1 MGLTNYYIPKD
12 PPPEDKAPAAAPAA
26 EVKVKEGPTDN
37 PAPNKSFDELIRALY
52 NSVSFAQRRVET
64 EHMAHVM
71 RTYFDEDGT
80 PKCYRIKLPTNEG
93 GEAETD
99 IPLLTLA
106 PSQHLSISELEME
119 FDVDIGEFSN
129 DEANGEKVSARIGSE
144 NHHKNKANI
153 KLKFKGS
160 APPEGIARVNDQLIK
175 VLPS

>member
-1 MGLTNYYIPKD
+1 MGLTNYYISKD
-12 PPPEDKAPAAAPAA
+12 PTPEDKTPPAEA
-26 EVKVKEGPTDN
+26 ETEETSTDN

-99 IPLLTLA
+99 IPLLTLS

-119 FDVDIGEFSN
+119 FNVDIGEFS
-129 DEANGEKVSARIGSE
+129 DEQINGEKVSARIGSE
-144 NHHKNKANI
+144 NHHKNKASI

-160 APPEGIARVNDQLIK
+160 GPPEGIARVNDQLIK